1 MHFFSVKDVERVLRI
16 PRSAIRTLISGGY
29 VAPKRGR
36 RRQFEFSFQDLI
48 ALRTARALI
57 LARVSPRRIS
67 QALSQLRKE
76 VPPELPTANL
86 RISASGTELVVRDQS
101 GPWRAPSGQLLLEF
115 DANLTAG
122 TVEILDRATL
132 DVLTADPG
140 ETKPLPRGADAEDF
154 FEQALGLEETD
165 VTAAIHAYQRCIDAD
180 AGHTGA
186 RINCGRLL
194 HAAERM
200 DDAEEIYRA
209 ALNAGSEDVNLL
221 FNLALLL
228 EDTGRELEAVDIYR
242 RALALEDDF
251 ADAHFNLARL
261 YQQLDMSRAA
271 IRHWNFYRRLTQP
284 PK

>member
-16 PRSAIRTLISGGY
+16 PRSAIRSLISGGY

-67 QALSQLRKE
+67 QALKQLRKE
-76 VPPELPTANL
+76 VPPELPTAKL
-86 RISASGTELVVRDQS
+86 RIGASGTELVVRDQA

-115 DANLTAG
+115 DANLADG
-122 TVEILDRATL
+122 TVEILDRSTL
-132 DVLTADPG
+132 EVLQADPG
-140 ETKPLPRGADAEDF
+140 REALPPDADADDLF
-154 FEQALGLEETD
+154 AQALALEETD
-165 VTAAIHAYQRCIDAD
+165 VEGAIHAYQRCIDAD
-180 AGHTGA
+180 PGHTGA

-194 HAAERM
+194 HVADRA

-209 ALNAGSEDVNLL
+209 ALNAGCEDVNLF
-221 FNLALLL
+221 FNLALVL

-261 YQQLDMSRAA
+261 YQQLNMSRAA
-271 IRHWNFYRRLTQP
+271 IRHWNFYRRLTAS

>member
-1 MHFFSVKDVERVLRI
+1 MNFFSVKDVERVLRI
-16 PRSAIRTLISGGY
+16 PRSAIRSLISGGY

-67 QALSQLRKE
+67 QALRQLRKE
-76 VPPELPTANL
+76 VPAELPTANL
-86 RISASGTELVVRDQS
+86 RIGASGTELVVRDQG

-115 DANLTAG
+115 DANLSEG
-122 TVEILDRATL
+122 TVEILDRSTL
-132 DVLTADPG
+132 EVLQQENDG
-140 ETKPLPRGADAEDF
+140 ERALPRGADPEDL
-154 FEQALGLEETD
+154 FEHALEMEETD
-165 VTAAIHAYQRCIDAD
+165 IAAAIHAYQRCIDAD
-180 AGHTGA
+180 PAHVGA

-194 HAAERM
+194 HAADRL

-209 ALNAGSEDVNLL
+209 ALHGGCEDVNLF
-221 FNLALLL
+221 FNLALVL

-242 RALALEDDF
+242 RALALEHDF

-261 YQQLDMSRAA
+261 YQQLKMSRAA
-271 IRHWNFYRRLTQP
+271 IRHWNFYRRLSQP

>member
-36 RRQFEFSFQDLI
+36 RRQYEFSFQDLV

-67 QALSQLRKE
+67 QALRQLRKE
-76 VPPELPTANL
+76 VPPELPTAKL
-86 RISASGTELVVRDQS
+86 RIGASGTELVVRDQS

-115 DANLTAG
+115 DATLSDG
-122 TVEILDRATL
+122 TVEILDRSTL
-132 DVLTADPG
+132 DVLQADAAPKG
-140 ETKPLPRGADAEDF
+140 LPRGAGAEEL
-154 FEQALGLEETD
+154 FEQALALEETD
-165 VTAAIHAYQRCIDAD
+165 LTAAIHAYQRCIDTD
-180 AGHTGA
+180 VDHIGA

-194 HAAERM
+194 HAAQRM

-209 ALNAGSEDVNLL
+209 AVNAGSEDVNLL

-228 EDTGRELEAVDIYR
+228 EDTGRELEAIDIYR
-242 RALALEDDF
+242 RALALEDNF

-261 YQQLDMSRAA
+261 YQQLSMPHAA
-271 IRHWNFYRRLTQP
+271 IRHWNFYRRLTAP

>member
-16 PRSAIRTLISGGY
+16 PRSAIRSLISGGY

-67 QALSQLRKE
+67 QALKQLRKE
-76 VPPELPTANL
+76 VPSELPTAKL
-86 RISASGTELVVRDQS
+86 RIGASGTELVVRDQA

-115 DANLTAG
+115 DANLTDG
-122 TVEILDRATL
+122 TVEILDRSTL
-132 DVLTADPG
+132 EVLQADAGPQ
-140 ETKPLPRGADAEDF
+140 PLPPDADADAL
-154 FEQALGLEETD
+154 FEQALALEETD
-165 VTAAIHAYQRCIDAD
+165 VDGAIHAYQRCIDAD
-180 AGHTGA
+180 PGHMGA

-194 HAAERM
+194 HVADRA

-209 ALNAGSEDVNLL
+209 ALNAGCEDVNLF
-221 FNLALLL
+221 FNLALVL

-261 YQQLDMSRAA
+261 YQQLNMSRAA
-271 IRHWNFYRRLTQP
+271 IRHWNFYRRLTAS

>member
-76 VPPELPTANL
+76 VPSELPTAKL
-86 RISASGTELVVRDQS
+86 RIGASGTELVVRDQS

-115 DANLTAG
+115 DANLSEG
-122 TVEILDRATL
+122 TVEILDRSTL
-132 DVLTADPG
+132 DVLQGNDDP
-140 ETKPLPRGADAEDF
+140 KPLPRGADADDL
-154 FEQALGLEETD
+154 FEQALLLEETD
-165 VTAAIHAYQRCIDAD
+165 AAAALHAYQRCIDAD
-180 AGHTGA
+180 PGHVGA

-194 HAAERM
+194 HAADRV

-209 ALNAGSEDVNLL
+209 ALSAGCEDVNLL
-221 FNLALLL
+221 FNLALVL

-242 RALALEDDF
+242 RALALEEDF

-261 YQQLDMSRAA
+261 YQQLKMPRAA
-271 IRHWNFYRRLTQP
+271 IRHWNYYRRLTLP

>member
-36 RRQFEFSFQDLI
+36 RKQYEFSFQDLV

-67 QALSQLRKE
+67 QALRQLRKE
-76 VPPELPTANL
+76 VPPELPTAKL
-86 RISASGTELVVRDQS
+86 RIGASGTELVVRDQS

-115 DANLTAG
+115 DANLSEG
-122 TVEILDRATL
+122 TVEILDRSTL
-132 DVLTADPG
+132 EVLQEAPG
-140 ETKPLPRGADAEDF
+140 PKGLPRGAGADEL
-154 FEQALGLEETD
+154 FEQALALED
-165 VTAAIHAYQRCIDAD
+165 SDAAAAIHAYQRCIDSD
-180 AGHTGA
+180 PEHMGA

-194 HAAERM
+194 HAADRM

-209 ALNAGSEDVNLL
+209 AVSAGSEDVNLL
-221 FNLALLL
+221 FNLALVL
-228 EDTGRELEAVDIYR
+228 EDTGRDLEAVDIYR

-261 YQQLDMSRAA
+261 YQQLSMSRAA
-271 IRHWNFYRRLTQP
+271 IRHWNSYRRLTAP